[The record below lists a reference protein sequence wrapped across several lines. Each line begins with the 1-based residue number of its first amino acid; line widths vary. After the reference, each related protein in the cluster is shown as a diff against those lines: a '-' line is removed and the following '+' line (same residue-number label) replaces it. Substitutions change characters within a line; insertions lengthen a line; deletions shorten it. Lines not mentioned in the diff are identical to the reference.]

1 MNDTTVNGTA
11 VDDDTDDDLPTQ
23 LTKLLRNV
31 DGVHT
36 VYATKPLVPSIIGAV
51 VEAVRNEPVGMH
63 LVTVT
68 EKDDGIDVTACIGVS
83 GDESASVI
91 CRRAHDALRAYL
103 RDNTSAN
110 PVTVSVKIGRVG

>member
-1 MNDTTVNGTA
+1 MSAQLSDELISDT
-11 VDDDTDDDLPTQ
+11 DDLPTQ

-63 LVTVT
+63 LVTVSE
-68 EKDDGIDVTACIGVS
+68 EKDGLDVNACIGVS
-83 GDESASVI
+83 GDESASII
-91 CRRAHDALRAYL
+91 CRRAHDALRAYFADHGSDL
-103 RDNTSAN
+103 PATIR
-110 PVTVSVKIGRVG
+110 VKVGRVG